1 MRRLFVVL
9 FAFILA
15 AFIVFWI
22 VFYRSF
28 QMPIEDP
35 SQNGIYL
42 YTKIGCPYCYKAQ
55 EYITEQYPNLNIE
68 IKIVRTQQDL
78 KLMFACADRVHINR
92 MKLGTP
98 LICMPKH
105 YILGWDAK
113 NQQLFDEYVAE
124 YLETK

>member
-1 MRRLFVVL
+1 MKRLFLVL
-9 FAFILA
+9 FAFIMA
-15 AFIVFWI
+15 AFITFWI

-42 YTKIGCPYCYKAQ
+42 YTKIGCPYCYQAQ
-55 EYITEQYPNLNIE
+55 EYIAKNYPNLKME

-78 KLMFACADRVHINR
+78 KLMFACADRFHLSR

-105 YILGWDAK
+105 YILGWGK
-113 NQQLFDEYVAE
+113 ENQDRFDQYVAE
-124 YLETK
+124 YLGNK